1 MSILISPA
9 ATMNRKTPPHYELGP
24 REHLLAHPQF
34 ASTLFNGLEILRQ
47 FSPARS
53 ALGNKELAEALGV
66 SRPAVTRLTFTLVGM
81 GLLRRDEKTG
91 RYSLGPAVLTLGYP
105 LLVDMTLRQLAAHD
119 MVELARF
126 ARGPVSLGVRDR
138 LQVVYVETVEDRDS
152 SGTRPDI
159 GSTRPLLRTAM
170 GRALMYAHTPDE
182 RALIGKCYAQTHPA
196 EWERFSS
203 ALEVAYQDIAR
214 DGFCIVKRDWQ
225 PNICGIAVPLR
236 YRANGMPLAMSVT
249 IQIDAADDNYLGSVL
264 GPRIAALVRN
274 LDYRLGMMDA

>member
-1 MSILISPA
+1 
-9 ATMNRKTPPHYELGP
+9 MNRKTPPHYELGP
-24 REHLLAHPQF
+24 REDLLAHPQF
-34 ASTLFNGLEILRQ
+34 ASTLFNGLEVLRQ
-47 FSPARS
+47 FTPAQPS
-53 ALGNKELAEALGV
+53 LGNKEIADALGL

-81 GLLRRDEKTG
+81 GLLRRDERTG
-91 RYSLGPAVLTLGYP
+91 RYSLGPAVLSLGYP
-105 LLVDMTLRQLAAHD
+105 LLVDLTLRQLAAHD

-170 GRALMYAHTPDE
+170 GRALMYAHTPQE
-182 RALIGKCYAQTHPA
+182 RKLICSCYAQAHPA
-196 EWERFSS
+196 DWERFSP
-203 ALEVAYQDIAR
+203 ALAAAYEDIAR
-214 DGFCIVKRDWQ
+214 DGFVVVKRDWQ

-249 IQIDAADDNYLGSVL
+249 IQIDAADDGYVGQVL
-264 GPRIAALVRN
+264 GPRIASLVRN
-274 LDYRLGMMDA
+274 LDYRLGMVDG